1 MGKVRHRKRTRDARV
16 AAASAPLTAP
26 TAQGDPTSSTANT
39 ADGEAAGQQG
49 LKKGARRDQEMGELL
64 DKLRSSEGRERA
76 FAAST
81 ISSLILTLPP
91 LQLRLLLSRNLIGL
105 LIERVSALPTP
116 SATSPPPP
124 YYDLTTAIESLG
136 ALRNLAVSSPPHIL
150 SEMHNKRLLLPLTT
164 IHIPLLAHFLPSQL
178 GPAPQP
184 QKPSFPA
191 TPEQRRAVEDANEAQ
206 DTLRRSFWDWS
217 ENVCVLLWCLAES
230 NTKILG
236 SLNAH
241 AQGIVGLCMG
251 YLAESALGIERN
263 AQVAELA
270 DEQGGRGAMEV
281 ESKKPKKKDVKKEQA
296 KKVRVPLFVVVA
308 AAQALYA
315 FVSDNHPAHTHLLSS
330 STSFSFSPA
339 LASLLSILLT
349 PTSPVPAESDDW
361 AQLRVL
367 AFGTVLEIAKGRSKR
382 RDVEAVRAAL
392 RSDEAQEV
400 LLGLVKEANLD
411 AAVEEAKKVASEID
425 PTALPSAK
433 PDPSSPSSR
442 LASLERQSQTLQLAL
457 EVLSEWL
464 ASGVPDSS
472 SFGASQGA
480 GDEDEQ
486 DEAEDEEWGG
496 ISMDVEGD
504 VEMGSDEDEDEG
516 MVGAGE
522 KKEEADGI
530 IRRRRGDTP
539 VEGGADAMLDD
550 LEATAD
556 SDDERDAADEN
567 GSSKALALLG
577 DSLPLQLLALARPT
591 TALSFLSPPAF
602 APHDL
607 DKPASSNGLISTS
620 ASDAFLVPSS
630 LSTLSEAI
638 TTIHVR
644 ALEALN
650 NLYITLSRAF
660 EKAKK
665 AADKNRLR
673 RNPKELQ
680 KVFET
685 SLELVMGALEA
696 AHKHVPAV
704 AQQAQ
709 ETSGK
714 KGKKQ
719 AQQQQQAQ
727 PDEVEE
733 VQERRMEIVM
743 AGSGVVW
750 GCVRLGLSPE
760 SSKDSIVVGPDT
772 TPFLIQRV
780 YPSAFAAAQTPAG
793 EAIRVRTLGALG
805 EIGRRADVPEQ
816 ENAQIGRFMLSLLP
830 TSRAAVVTGTVP
842 PSVASTPDILLQAID
857 SFIDLYA
864 DEDRSYDVPVFR
876 QGQMLEDLD
885 RSVQGVRA
893 AIKKVDRNKFPEL
906 RARADGAMEN
916 LTAFVQYRK
925 DVVKQAGRRRAEG
938 KAE

>member
-26 TAQGDPTSSTANT
+26 TAQGDPTSSTSNSAN
-39 ADGEAAGQQG
+39 GEAAEQQG
-49 LKKGARRDQEMGELL
+49 MKKGARRDKEMGDLL
-64 DKLRSSEGRERA
+64 DKLRSLEGRERA
-76 FAAST
+76 FTAST

-105 LIERVSALPTP
+105 LIERLSALSAP
-116 SATSPPPP
+116 SATSAPPP

-164 IHIPLLAHFLPSQL
+164 IHNPLLAHFLPSQL

-184 QKPSFPA
+184 QKPTFPA
-191 TPEQRRAVEDANEAQ
+191 TPEQRRAIEDANEAQ

-217 ENVCVLLWCLAES
+217 ENVFVLLWCLAES

-241 AQGIVGLCMG
+241 AQGIIDLCMG
-251 YLAESALGIERN
+251 YLAESALGIEGN

-270 DEQGGRGAMEV
+270 GEQGGHGGMHV

-296 KKVRVPLFVVVA
+296 KKSRVPLFVAVA

-315 FVSDNHPAHTHLLSS
+315 FVSDNHPAHTHLLSA

-349 PTSPVPAESDDW
+349 PSSPVPTESDDW

-367 AFGTVLEIAKGRSKR
+367 AFGTLLEIAKGRSKR
-382 RDVEAVRAAL
+382 RDVETVRDAL

-400 LLGLVKEANLD
+400 LLGLVKEAKLEE
-411 AAVEEAKKVASEID
+411 AVEEAKKD
-425 PTALPSAK
+425 PTAPPPAK
-433 PDPSSPSSR
+433 PDPSAPSSR

-472 SFGASQGA
+472 ALAAERAAGEEEEQGEE
-480 GDEDEQ
+480 GE
-486 DEAEDEEWGG
+486 EEWGG

-504 VEMGSDEDEDEG
+504 VEMGSEEDEDEG
-516 MVGAGE
+516 MVAAGE

-539 VEGGADAMLDD
+539 VESVEDAMLDD
-550 LEATAD
+550 LEATVD
-556 SDDERDAADEN
+556 SDDEGDDAAEN

-591 TALSFLSPPAF
+591 TALSFLSLSAL
-602 APHDL
+602 APHNL
-607 DKPASSNGLISTS
+607 DMPASSNGLISTS
-620 ASDAFLVPSS
+620 ASDASLLPSS
-630 LSTLSEAI
+630 LSPLSEAV

-665 AADKNRLR
+665 AADKDRLR

-685 SLELVMGALEA
+685 ALELVMGALEA
-696 AHKHVPAV
+696 ADKHVPVV
-704 AQQAQ
+704 AQPVQ
-709 ETSGK
+709 EASGK
-714 KGKKQ
+714 KGKKVAQ
-719 AQQQQQAQ
+719 QQQQQAQ

-750 GCVRLGLSPE
+750 GCARLGLSPE
-760 SSKDSIVVGPDT
+760 PSKESIVVGPDT
-772 TPFLIQRV
+772 TPFLMQRV

-805 EIGRRADVPEQ
+805 EIGRRADVREQ

-830 TSRAAVVTGTVP
+830 TSRAVVVTGTIP
-842 PSVASTPDILLQAID
+842 PKVASTPDILLQAID

-864 DEDRSYDVPVFR
+864 DEDRSYDIPVFR

-906 RARADGAMEN
+906 RARADGALEN
-916 LTAFVQYRK
+916 LAAFIQYRK
-925 DVVKQAGRRRAEG
+925 DVVKAGSR
-938 KAE
+938 

>member
-26 TAQGDPTSSTANT
+26 TAQGDPTSSTSNGS
-39 ADGEAAGQQG
+39 DGDAAGQQG

-105 LIERVSALPTP
+105 LIERLSALSAP

-191 TPEQRRAVEDANEAQ
+191 TSEQRRAVEDANEAQ

-241 AQGIVGLCMG
+241 AQGIGGLCMSF
-251 YLAESALGIERN
+251 LDESALGIERN
-263 AQVAELA
+263 AQFAELA
-270 DEQGGRGAMEV
+270 GEQGGRGGMDV

-296 KKVRVPLFVVVA
+296 KKVRVPLFVAVA
-308 AAQALYA
+308 AAQGLYA
-315 FVSDNHPAHTHLLSS
+315 FVSDNHPAHTLLLSA
-330 STSFSFSPA
+330 STSYSFSPA

-349 PTSPVPAESDDW
+349 PTSPVPAEADDW

-367 AFGTVLEIAKGRSKR
+367 AFGTLLEIAKGRSKR

-400 LLGLVKEANLD
+400 LLGLVREAKLD

-433 PDPSSPSSR
+433 PDLSSPSSR

-472 SFGASQGA
+472 SFGAGQGA
-480 GDEDEQ
+480 GDEDER
-486 DEAEDEEWGG
+486 DEGEDEEWGG

-504 VEMGSDEDEDEG
+504 VKMGSDEDEDEG
-516 MVGAGE
+516 MAGAGE

-539 VEGGADAMLDD
+539 VEGGEDAMLDD

-556 SDDERDAADEN
+556 SDDEGDAAAGN

-591 TALSFLSPPAF
+591 TALSFLPLSAF
-602 APHDL
+602 APHGL
-607 DKPASSNGLISTS
+607 DKPASSSGLISTS
-620 ASDAFLVPSS
+620 ASEASLLPSS
-630 LSTLSEAI
+630 LSPLSEAT

-665 AADKNRLR
+665 AADKDRLR

-696 AHKHVPAV
+696 ADKHVPAV
-704 AQQAQ
+704 AQPAQ
-709 ETSGK
+709 ETGGK
-714 KGKKQ
+714 KGKKA

-805 EIGRRADVPEQ
+805 EIGRRAEVPEQ
-816 ENAQIGRFMLSLLP
+816 ENARIGRFMLSLLP

-842 PSVASTPDILLQAID
+842 PTVASTPDILLQAID

-916 LTAFVQYRK
+916 LVAFVQYRK
-925 DVVKQAGRRRAEG
+925 DVVKQAGGR
-938 KAE
+938 

>member
-1 MGKVRHRKRTRDARV
+1 M
-16 AAASAPLTAP
+16 SE
-26 TAQGDPTSSTANT
+26 
-39 ADGEAAGQQG
+39 AD
-49 LKKGARRDQEMGELL
+49 
-64 DKLRSSEGRERA
+64 
-76 FAAST
+76 
-81 ISSLILTLPP
+81 
-91 LQLRLLLSRNLIGL
+91 
-105 LIERVSALPTP
+105 
-116 SATSPPPP
+116 
-124 YYDLTTAIESLG
+124 ESL
-136 ALRNLAVSSPPHIL
+136 
-150 SEMHNKRLLLPLTT
+150 
-164 IHIPLLAHFLPSQL
+164 SQ
-178 GPAPQP
+178 
-184 QKPSFPA
+184 
-191 TPEQRRAVEDANEAQ
+191 
-206 DTLRRSFWDWS
+206 
-217 ENVCVLLWCLAES
+217 
-230 NTKILG
+230 
-236 SLNAH
+236 
-241 AQGIVGLCMG
+241 
-251 YLAESALGIERN
+251 
-263 AQVAELA
+263 
-270 DEQGGRGAMEV
+270 
-281 ESKKPKKKDVKKEQA
+281 
-296 KKVRVPLFVVVA
+296 
-308 AAQALYA
+308 
-315 FVSDNHPAHTHLLSS
+315 
-330 STSFSFSPA
+330 
-339 LASLLSILLT
+339 
-349 PTSPVPAESDDW
+349 
-361 AQLRVL
+361 
-367 AFGTVLEIAKGRSKR
+367 
-382 RDVEAVRAAL
+382 
-392 RSDEAQEV
+392 
-400 LLGLVKEANLD
+400 
-411 AAVEEAKKVASEID
+411 D

-760 SSKDSIVVGPDT
+760 SSKDSIVRILSSAHLRVPAESFRRAGCRSRYDT
-772 TPFLIQRV
+772 VPHPASVSFRFRSCTDTGWRSDPR
-780 YPSAFAAAQTPAG
+780 SDARCARGDWTTGGRAGAG
-793 EAIRVRTLGALG
+793 ECGASTSSRWRSGARLSSESLTIHTCRVS
-805 EIGRRADVPEQ
+805 Q
-816 ENAQIGRFMLSLLP
+816 QIGRFMLSLLP